1 MSKVICEICGT
12 AYPDT
17 EKECPVCG
25 FEKPETAEF
34 APEDMSDHV
43 SAPSAP
49 VKGGRFSKANVA
61 KKNQSV
67 AAAKP
72 KRKKKKNSGSD
83 IGLIIAIAL
92 LLLAIIC
99 FSAHIYFT
107 YFAQAKPSTQDTK
120 PVETTTEPSLQ
131 TFPQQTEG
139 TTIPEDLS
147 CTGLTLYEQSV
158 VLNHAGSEWLLNVVP
173 TPANT
178 TDEITYASADQNVAT
193 VTADG
198 KIVAVAN
205 GETVITVSC
214 GDISVEC
221 KVICMIAEETEPK
234 ETEPEETEPKE
245 TEPEE
250 TEPEE
255 TEPKETE
262 PEETEPKETEPKE
275 TDPVDVGDFKLK
287 KSDITFD
294 GKGQSYTLYEGKI
307 DVKDIKW
314 TVGNSK
320 VATVKDGVVKAVG
333 PGLTNVYAEYNGVKI
348 SCIIRCD
355 F

>member
-34 APEDMSDHV
+34 ASDDAAAYS
-43 SAPSAP
+43 SAPSGY
-49 VKGGRFSKANVA
+49 VRGGRFSKSNVI
-61 KKNQSV
+61 KNND
-67 AAAKP
+67 KP
-72 KRKKKKNSGSD
+72 TKARPKKKSGKKAGSD
-83 IGLIIAIAL
+83 IGLIIAVVL
-92 LLLAIIC
+92 LLLSVIC
-99 FSAHIYFT
+99 FGAYIYFT
-107 YFAQAKPSTQDTK
+107 YFASPTPPAQDTL
-120 PVETTTEPSLQ
+120 PVETTTEPVQQ
-131 TFPQQTEG
+131 TLPQQTEG
-139 TTIPEDLS
+139 TTIPVDLS
-147 CTGLTLYEQSV
+147 CTDLTLYEQSV
-158 VLNHAGSEWLLNVVP
+158 VLNHVGSEWLLNVVP

-178 TDEITYASADQNVAT
+178 TDEITYSSADQNIAT
-193 VTADG
+193 VSADG

-205 GETVITVSC
+205 GETVITISC
-214 GDISVEC
+214 GSISVEC
-221 KVICMIAEETEPK
+221 KVTCQIADETLPD
-234 ETEPEETEPKE
+234 E

-255 TEPKETE
+255 TDPEETDPEETE
-262 PEETEPKETEPKE
+262 PEETK
-275 TDPVDVGDFKLK
+275 PVDVSDFKLK

-294 GKGQSYTLYEGKI
+294 GKGQTYNLYNGDI

-314 TVGNSK
+314 SVGNSA

-348 SCIIRCD
+348 SCVIRCD

>member
-34 APEDMSDHV
+34 VPDETAVGGGEMSGF
-43 SAPSAP
+43 
-49 VKGGRFSKANVA
+49 VKGGRFSKSNVDRKAVSPASSKAGA
-61 KKNQSV
+61 KG
-67 AAAKP
+67 
-72 KRKKKKNSGSD
+72 KRSKNSKSD
-83 IGLIIAIAL
+83 IGLIIAAVL
-92 LLLAIIC
+92 LLLSIIC
-99 FSAHIYFT
+99 FGAHIYFT
-107 YFAQAKPSTQDTK
+107 YFAYNTPPADDTL
-120 PVETTTEPSLQ
+120 PLETTTQPS
-131 TFPQQTEG
+131 QQTLPAQTQG
-139 TTIPEDLS
+139 TTDPEDLS

-158 VLNHAGSEWLLNVVP
+158 VLNEVGSEWLLNVVP

-178 TDEITYASADQNVAT
+178 TDEIIYASGDQNVAI

-198 KIVAVAN
+198 KITAVAN
-205 GETVITVSC
+205 GETVITVTC
-214 GDISVEC
+214 GSASVEC
-221 KVICMIAEETEPK
+221 KVICQITEQ
-234 ETEPEETEPKE
+234 TGPEE

-255 TEPKETE
+255 TEPKET
-262 PEETEPKETEPKE
+262 
-275 TDPVDVGDFKLK
+275 DPVDIGDFKLR

-294 GKGQSYTLYEGKI
+294 GKGQTYTLYKGDI

-314 TVGNSK
+314 TVGNSS

-333 PGLTNVYAEYNGVKI
+333 SGLTNVHAEYNGVKL
-348 SCIIRCD
+348 SCVIRCD

>member
-34 APEDMSDHV
+34 APDDTAA
-43 SAPSAP
+43 SAGAASGY
-49 VKGGRFSKANVA
+49 VRGGRFSKSNVSRKSSTA
-61 KKNQSV
+61 GAASRTNAKGRSSKKN
-67 AAAKP
+67 
-72 KRKKKKNSGSD
+72 GSD
-83 IGLIIAIAL
+83 VGLIIAIIL
-92 LLLAIIC
+92 LLLSIIC
-99 FSAHIYFT
+99 FGAHIYFT
-107 YFAQAKPSTQDTK
+107 YFAYNPPVEDAL
-120 PVETTTEPSLQ
+120 PVETTTQPTQGQTLQ
-131 TFPQQTEG
+131 TQPQDTTE
-139 TTIPEDLS
+139 PEDLS

-158 VLNHAGSEWLLNVVP
+158 VLNKAGSEWLLNVVP

-178 TDEITYASADQNVAT
+178 TDEITYSSADQNVAT
-193 VTADG
+193 VSADG

-205 GETVITVSC
+205 GETVITVTC
-214 GDISVEC
+214 GSVSVEC
-221 KVICMIAEETEPK
+221 KVICQI
-234 ETEPEETEPKE
+234 PEETEPKE

-255 TEPKETE
+255 TQPKETE
-262 PEETEPKETEPKE
+262 A
-275 TDPVDVGDFKLK
+275 VDIGDFKLRK
-287 KSDITFD
+287 TDITFD
-294 GKGQSYTLYEGKI
+294 AKGQTYTLYKGDI

-314 TVGNSK
+314 TVGNSA

-348 SCIIRCD
+348 SCVVRCD

>member
-1 MSKVICEICGT
+1 MAERCHYRRTKMSKVICEICGT

-25 FEKPETAEF
+25 FEKPDTAEF
-34 APEDMSDHV
+34 APDD
-43 SAPSAP
+43 APYGAETTTH
-49 VKGGRFSKANVA
+49 VKGGRFSKANVTKRSA
-61 KKNQSV
+61 APARQKKSGKS
-67 AAAKP
+67 A
-72 KRKKKKNSGSD
+72 RKSGSD
-83 IGLIIAIAL
+83 VGLIIAIIFL
-92 LLLAIIC
+92 LIAIVC

-107 YFAQAKPSTQDTK
+107 YFADRTPSAEDTK
-120 PVETTTEPSLQ
+120 PVETTTEPAPQ

-139 TTIPEDLS
+139 TTVPVDLS

-158 VLNHAGSEWLLNVVP
+158 VLNQVGSEWILNVVP

-178 TDEITYASADQNVAT
+178 TDEITYSSADQNVAT
-193 VTADG
+193 VSADG
-198 KIVAVAN
+198 KIIAVAN
-205 GETVITVSC
+205 GETVITVTC

-221 KVICMIAEETEPK
+221 KVVCQVPEQTEPE
-234 ETEPEETEPKE
+234 ETEPEETEPEETEPEE

-255 TEPKETE
+255 TEPKET
-262 PEETEPKETEPKE
+262 
-275 TDPVDVGDFKLK
+275 DPVDMGDFKLRK
-287 KSDITFD
+287 TDITFD
-294 GKGQSYTLYEGKI
+294 GKGQTYTLYNGDI

-314 TVGNSK
+314 TVGNSS

-333 PGLTNVYAEYNGVKI
+333 RGLTNVYAEYNGVKI
-348 SCIIRCD
+348 SCVVRCD